1 MPNRNIL
8 IAGIA
13 ILIIVIAGS
22 AYLKLGKFK
31 NTQIKTTNIKT
42 SPTPVKNKSLVT
54 SLLSLL
60 ASGGNNKCSF
70 EITQT
75 AGGKTKGTVYI
86 SGNKMYNTFTI
97 TDKTGKTS
105 KMSMLKLADENYI
118 WGDTLPQG
126 IKMKL
131 SVDDLKSNT
140 DAGQYVDLNQKAD
153 YKCDTWIPDQSVFNI
168 PANIKFMDVSAL
180 MAKPTSAS
188 TGTSSPCN
196 SITDPQTKA
205 ACENALNK

>member
-1 MPNRNIL
+1 MPNKNIVVAGVAVL
-8 IAGIA
+8 I
-13 ILIIVIAGS
+13 LLIAGS
-22 AYLKLGKFK
+22 AYLKLGKFR
-31 NTQIKTTNIKT
+31 NNQTQTAKIKV
-42 SPTPVKNKSLVT
+42 SPTPVKNKSLAT

-60 ASGGNNKCSF
+60 TTGGNTKCTF
-70 EITQT
+70 EVTQT
-75 AGGKTKGTVYI
+75 AGGSTKGTVYI

-105 KMSMLKLADENYI
+105 KMSMLRLADENYI

-131 SVDDLKSNT
+131 SVDDLKSNAN
-140 DAGQYVDLNQKAD
+140 AGQYVDLNQEAD

-180 MAKPTSAS
+180 MVKPTGATTPS
-188 TGTSSPCN
+188 SSPCN

-205 ACENALNK
+205 ACESALNK

>member
-1 MPNRNIL
+1 MPNKNII
-8 IAGIA
+8 IAGVA
-13 ILIIVIAGS
+13 VLILVIAGS
-22 AYLKLGKFK
+22 AYLKLGNSAK
-31 NTQIKTTNIKT
+31 NQIKTTNIKT
-42 SPTPVKNKSLVT
+42 SPTPVKNKPLAT

-60 ASGGNNKCSF
+60 TTGGNNKCTF
-70 EITQT
+70 EVTQT
-75 AGGKTKGTVYI
+75 GGGSTKGSVYI

-97 TDKTGKTS
+97 TDKTGKAS
-105 KMSMLKLADENYI
+105 KMSMLRLADENYI

-131 SVDDLKSNT
+131 SVDDLKSNA
-140 DAGQYVDLNQKAD
+140 DAGQYVDLNQEAD

-180 MAKPTSAS
+180 MAKPTSAT
-188 TGTSSPCN
+188 TGSSSPCN

-205 ACENALNK
+205 ACESALNK